1 MSQLF
6 KNQIQSRSFFWPMHM
21 QKTLKKLEFYKSKNF
36 KNSEYL
42 SKYGF
47 YLPTS
52 LNLSL
57 KKIKYIC
64 NKVNKIIN

>member
-1 MSQLF
+1 
-6 KNQIQSRSFFWPMHM
+6 MHM

>member
-1 MSQLF
+1 MKLLNSY
-6 KNQIQSRSFFWPMHM
+6 KIGTRPFFWPMHM